1 MENTPS
7 EGKEFIAAGVN
18 TGDSFFGF
26 ENRGESNLTPAELEL
41 LQGMR
46 NCYSVCHAN
55 FEDTIEMVGGARG
68 LEPEEVKQIL
78 NHIKEN
84 YSGEK
89 EYKELRAQLPEEFP
103 F

>member
-1 MENTPS
+1 MRE
-7 EGKEFIAAGVN
+7 
-18 TGDSFFGF
+18 
-26 ENRGESNLTPAELEL
+26 LTPRELEL

-55 FEDTIEMVGGARG
+55 FEDTIEMVGGSRG

-78 NHIKEN
+78 LRIKEN
-84 YSGEK
+84 YSNDK
-89 EYKELRAQLPEEFP
+89 EYKELRAQLPREFP